1 MGRYRT
7 PDTLLNYFPEE
18 DGGRAGDGSAFFSFD
33 MWIPLD
39 AVRNVDAVL
48 RAATFSTVNSR
59 TGETS
64 SICLGRIQ
72 NNHVVVARH
81 LFTEEEWSERIPP
94 YSRPQV
100 RFESFD
106 FGDKIKPRSP
116 AQQSAW
122 EAFSKADH
130 GVLNL
135 ACGKGKTVM
144 ALKKIAQRGHPA
156 IVIVNN
162 TGLMEQWIERALEFL
177 SVTREDIGIVQGKK
191 AEWDKPLVIAMVQ
204 TLANRAVKDDVPLEF
219 RKRFGTVVFDEVH
232 HLSAAKFS
240 LTAPLFYGARYGLTA
255 TPVREDGLENVY
267 YSQIGDIFYSDVE
280 SDLDADI
287 YIKELDTDPPIDP
300 SDIQD
305 VTGEFSAGKLYK
317 FLGEQRLR
325 NEEIIELVE
334 NALLKGRKI
343 ICLTHSAQH
352 PEILSNL
359 VVDRKNWKSY
369 KVGVV
374 TGATPGE
381 HRTEIISTSDVTF
394 ATFQVAKEGLD
405 APALDTVIF
414 ATPFS
419 SWGGF
424 QQGKGRVERKYKG
437 KKSPIAILLD
447 DKSISPAH
455 RMCQKL
461 RRKIALRKL
470 KITTIKA

>member
-1 MGRYRT
+1 MGRKKT
-7 PDTLLNYFPEE
+7 PEATYFPEE
-18 DGGRAGDGSAFFSFD
+18 DGGRSCKGTAIFSFD

-39 AVRNVDAVL
+39 AIRNVDAVL

-59 TGETS
+59 TGNVS
-64 SICLGRIQ
+64 SLCLGQ
-72 NNHVVVARH
+72 VHDDHVSVARH
-81 LFTEEEWSERIPP
+81 LFSTEEWLERIPP
-94 YSRPQV
+94 FTEPV
-100 RFESFD
+100 VTLESFD
-106 FGDKIKPRSP
+106 FGDKIIPRNP
-116 AQQSAW
+116 AQESAW

-144 ALKKIAQRGHPA
+144 ALKKIAQRGNPA

-162 TGLMEQWIERALEFL
+162 TGLMEQWIDRALEFL

-191 AEWDKPLVIAMVQ
+191 SEWDKPLVIAMVQ
-204 TLANRAVKDDVPLEF
+204 TLANRAIKGDIPIEV
-219 RKRFGTVVFDEVH
+219 RKRFGTIVFDEVH

-240 LTAPLFYGARYGLTA
+240 QTAPLFYGARYGLTA
-255 TPVREDGLENVY
+255 TPIREDGLENVY
-267 YSQIGDIFYSDVE
+267 YSQIGGVFYSDVE
-280 SDLDADI
+280 SDLNADI
-287 YIKELDTDPPIDP
+287 YVKELGTDPPIDP
-300 SDIQD
+300 TDIQD

-317 FLGEQRLR
+317 FLGERRLR

-334 NALLKGRKI
+334 NALSKGRRI

-352 PEILSNL
+352 PEILSAL
-359 VVDRKNWKSY
+359 VVDRKSWAPY

-374 TGATPGE
+374 TGATPGDQ
-381 HRTEIISTSDVTF
+381 RTNIINESDVTF
-394 ATFQVAKEGLD
+394 ATFQVAREGLD

-424 QQGKGRVERKYKG
+424 QQGKGRVERKYEG
-437 KKSPIAILLD
+437 KKGPIAILID
-447 DKSISPAH
+447 DKNIPPAH